1 MNVRRTVLAAA
12 IAMSLTACGAQAPAT
27 PDSVA
32 AAFADAY
39 ATGDTPKACTLAGGR
54 ALELMTSSGL
64 CEKSQWTAQGHWE
77 TGRCTYPAA
86 IAQALGEQFVYLY
99 STNGRVGGGE
109 AFAVGVAGS
118 GGSYHVTLAV
128 SGDKST
134 VARLCSSEVTG

>member
-1 MNVRRTVLAAA
+1 MNTQRALAATVLALA
-12 IAMSLTACGAQAPAT
+12 LTACGTQSPAT

-39 ATGDTPKACTLAGGR
+39 AAGDTPKACMLAGGR

-64 CEKSQWTAQGHWE
+64 CEKSQWAVQGHWE
-77 TGRCTYPAA
+77 TGRCIYPAA
-86 IAQALGEQFVYLY
+86 IAQAVGEQFVYLY

-128 SGDKST
+128 AGDKVT
-134 VARLCSSEVTG
+134 VARLCSEVTG